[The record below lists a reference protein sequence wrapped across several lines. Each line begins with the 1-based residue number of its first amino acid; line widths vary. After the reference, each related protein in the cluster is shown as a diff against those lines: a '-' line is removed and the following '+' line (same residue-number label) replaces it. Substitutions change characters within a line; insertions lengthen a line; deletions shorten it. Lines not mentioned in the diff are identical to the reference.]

1 MATITE
7 VYELLSPAV
16 RRVYDALKAESER
29 QGCPPTMRALARST
43 GLGLTTVHTHVKT
56 LHLAGL
62 LIKDERVYPSY
73 RLAGSKVVVDY
84 NATVTVL
91 DPSVLR
97 RQWKTRAMKV
107 KV

>member
-1 MATITE
+1 MATIIE

-16 RRVYDALKAESER
+16 RRIYDALKAESER
-29 QGCPPTMRALARST
+29 QGSPPTLRALARTT
-43 GLGLTTVHTHVKT
+43 GLGLTTVHTHVRT
-56 LHLAGL
+56 LHLAGM
-62 LIKDERVYPSY
+62 LIKDEQVYPAY
-73 RLAGSKVVVDY
+73 RLTGAKLVLDFNTPVV
-84 NATVTVL
+84 VL